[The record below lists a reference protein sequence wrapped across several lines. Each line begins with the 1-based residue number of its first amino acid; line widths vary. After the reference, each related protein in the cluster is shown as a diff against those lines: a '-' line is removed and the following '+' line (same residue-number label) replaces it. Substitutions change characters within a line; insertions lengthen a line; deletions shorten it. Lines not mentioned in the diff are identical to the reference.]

1 MNLNWKRLGGQAG
14 ILLALVGF
22 VLLFLGWNGAASYNF
37 LPAQFPY
44 LISGGLAGLALVV
57 LGSALL
63 IVQNAREERAILLH
77 ALAEIREAV
86 ERGAVGGAPVA
97 TTALFA
103 DADAAGL
110 VVAGGSSFH
119 RPNCRLVEGRG
130 ALQTMM
136 VDQAEARGLVPCRS
150 CDPTLELA
158 ETEPERG
165 GSRRRSS
172 RARTT

>member
-1 MNLNWKRLGGQAG
+1 MNLNWKKLGGQAG

-44 LISGGLAGLALVV
+44 LISGGLAGLSLVV
-57 LGSALL
+57 LGAALL

-86 ERGAVGGAPVA
+86 ERSALGAGTGVAPTGLLSQA
-97 TTALFA
+97 E
-103 DADAAGL
+103 AAGL

-119 RPNCRLVEGRG
+119 RPSCHLVEGRG
-130 ALQTMM
+130 TLQTMT
-136 VDQAEARGLVPCRS
+136 VEQAEAAGLDACRA
-150 CDPTLELA
+150 CDPTIELS
-158 ETEPERG
+158 ETEAESAG
-165 GSRRRSS
+165 SSRRRS
-172 RARTT
+172 R

>member
-1 MNLNWKRLGGQAG
+1 MNLNWKKLGGQAG

-57 LGSALL
+57 LGAALL

-77 ALAEIREAV
+77 ALAEIRDAV
-86 ERGAVGGAPVA
+86 ERSAVSSNGSAPS
-97 TTALFA
+97 ALLTQA
-103 DADAAGL
+103 ERDGL

-119 RPNCRLVEGRG
+119 RPSCHLVEGRG
-130 ALQTMM
+130 ILQTMS
-136 VDQAEARGLVPCRS
+136 VEQAEARGLDPCRS
-150 CDPTLELA
+150 CEPTLEVL
-158 ETEPERG
+158 ETEVAAGSGRRS
-165 GSRRRSS
+165 SRRRS
-172 RARTT
+172 

>member
-1 MNLNWKRLGGQAG
+1 MNLNWKKLGGQAG

-22 VLLFLGWNGAASYNF
+22 VLMFLGWNGAASYNF

-57 LGSALL
+57 LGAALL

-86 ERGAVGGAPVA
+86 ERSAVTGGNGAAP
-97 TTALFA
+97 TALLTQA
-103 DADAAGL
+103 EEAGL

-119 RPNCRLVEGRG
+119 RPSCRLVEGRG
-130 ALQTMM
+130 ALQTLT
-136 VDQAEARGLVPCRS
+136 VQQAEAAGLDPCRS
-150 CDPTLELA
+150 CDPTLEVM
-158 ETEPERG
+158 ETEPTG
-165 GSRRRSS
+165 SSRRRSRS
-172 RARTT
+172 

>member
-1 MNLNWKRLGGQAG
+1 MNMNWKKLGGQAG

-44 LISGGLAGLALVV
+44 LISGGLAGLALVI
-57 LGSALL
+57 LGAALL

-86 ERGAVGGAPVA
+86 ERSAVGTNGAAP
-97 TTALFA
+97 TALLSQA
-103 DADAAGL
+103 EDAGL

-119 RPNCRLVEGRG
+119 RPSCRLVEGRG
-130 ALQTMM
+130 TLQTMT
-136 VDQAEARGLVPCRS
+136 VHQAEAAGLDPCRS
-150 CDPTLELA
+150 CDPTVELTD
-158 ETEPERG
+158 TEPDG
-165 GSRRRSS
+165 GSSRRRARS
-172 RARTT
+172 RS

>member
-1 MNLNWKRLGGQAG
+1 MNLNWKKLGGQAG

-57 LGSALL
+57 LGAALL

-86 ERGAVGGAPVA
+86 ERSAVGSNGAAAP
-97 TTALFA
+97 TALLSQA
-103 DADAAGL
+103 EAAGL

-119 RPNCRLVEGRG
+119 RPSCRLVEGRG
-130 ALQTMM
+130 ALQTMT
-136 VDQAEARGLVPCRS
+136 VHQAEAAGLDPCRS
-150 CDPTLELA
+150 CEPTLE
-158 ETEPERG
+158 ETQLEPTS
-165 GSRRRSS
+165 SRRRRS
-172 RARTT
+172 RA